1 LNERNGLD
9 DLGDEVG
16 VYLGRSS
23 VLGLGLA
30 WTQLGETIVLERVGV
45 RMVVIFVAGV
55 LVT

>member
-1 LNERNGLD
+1 MNERNGLD

-30 WTQLGETIVLERVGV
+30 GTQLGKTIVLGRVGV